1 MNVEDID
8 RFIDRWRATLSP
20 SFTSENFDGYM
31 RRHRAE
37 VEALPVASESVARAE
52 GHSSFFPGD
61 TLRDDR

>member
-8 RFIDRWRATLSP
+8 RFIDRWRAALSP
-20 SFTSENFDGYM
+20 SFTPEDFDGYM

-37 VEALPVASESVARAE
+37 IEALLVASERVARAE

-61 TLRDDR
+61 TLLDDR